1 MRGELRALKQ
11 HILQLEVEAGGVRH
25 TALRRQFNAKLGEKR
40 REALR
45 AQNLVG
51 GGGEEGKQD
60 SEQTSER
67 KEELKDTRDEN
78 TFDTIYEYPHST
90 AENIKRVKELNDKIK
105 NIDPSIQLRLRLRLR
120 LADRSLRL

>member
-25 TALRRQFNAKLGEKR
+25 TALRREFNAKLGEKR

-51 GGGEEGKQD
+51 GGGEDDKKD
-60 SEQTSER
+60 SER
-67 KEELKDTRDEN
+67 K
-78 TFDTIYEYPHST
+78 
-90 AENIKRVKELNDKIK
+90 KELQGNKYKQKQEEAEQAKRELEVEITSDTVVDGEIG
-105 NIDPSIQLRLRLRLR
+105 N
-120 LADRSLRL
+120 